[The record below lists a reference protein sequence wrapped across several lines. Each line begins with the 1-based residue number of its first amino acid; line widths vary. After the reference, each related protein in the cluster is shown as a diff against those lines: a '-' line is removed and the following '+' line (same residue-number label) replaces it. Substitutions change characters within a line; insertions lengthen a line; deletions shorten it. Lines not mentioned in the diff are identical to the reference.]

1 MDYDTLVGA
10 VTTTGSIK
18 YHLNYSRID
27 ADGILDEAEAWIY
40 SRLRV
45 REMRAAAD
53 VAITAAQSY
62 ASLPTG
68 FRDPIHFCIPGY
80 VERIVVKD
88 EETFRAELGWDNSA
102 ALPDGPPQ
110 RYAIF
115 DEQLNFDHDPDQ
127 AYTGK
132 FVFYKT
138 PTALSSSNT
147 TNWLTTRYP
156 TLLRR
161 ACLMF
166 GAEARKE
173 YDLMDRNEIKALE
186 MIEEI
191 KKESDLSYRGLE
203 LDFGWDG
210 SS

>member
-1 MDYDTLVGA
+1 MDYDTLVA
-10 VTTTGSIK
+10 AATTTGSIK

-27 ADGILDEAEAWIY
+27 AASIVDEAEAWIY

-45 REMRAAAD
+45 REMRATAD
-53 VAITAAQSY
+53 VTISSGVNY

-68 FRDPIHFCIPGY
+68 FRDPIHFSIPGY
-80 VERIVVKD
+80 VERIQIKD
-88 EETFRAELGWDNSA
+88 EETFRSELGWDSSA
-102 ALPDGPPQ
+102 DLPDGPPQ

-115 DEQLNFDHDPDQ
+115 DELLNFDHDPDQ

-132 FVFYKT
+132 MVYFKT

-147 TNWLTTRYP
+147 TNWLTSKYP
-156 TLLRR
+156 TLMRR
-161 ACLMF
+161 VCLMF
-166 GAEARKE
+166 AAEERKE

-186 MIEEI
+186 MIEQI
-191 KKESDLSYRGLE
+191 KKESDMSYRGLE
-203 LDFGWDG
+203 MDFNWLG

>member
-1 MDYDTLVGA
+1 MDYSTLTGA
-10 VTTTGSIK
+10 KTTTGSIA
-18 YHLNYSRID
+18 YWLNYSRID
-27 ADGILDEAEAWIY
+27 ADGILDEAESWIY

-45 REMRAAAD
+45 REMRATAD
-53 VAITAAQSY
+53 VTITAAQAY
-62 ASLPTG
+62 APLPTG

-80 VERIVVKD
+80 VERIVIKD
-88 EETFRAELGWDNSA
+88 EETFRSELGWDNSA
-102 ALPDGPPQ
+102 DLPDGPPQ

-132 FVFYKT
+132 MIYFKT

-147 TNWLTTRYP
+147 TNFLTSKYP

-161 ACLMF
+161 VCLMF

-191 KKESDLSYRGLE
+191 KRESDLSYRGLE
-203 LDFGWDG
+203 LDFNWSG

>member
-1 MDYDTLVGA
+1 MDYTTLTGA

-18 YHLNYSRID
+18 FHLNYSRVD
-27 ADGILDEAEAWIY
+27 ADGILDEAESWIY

-45 REMRAAAD
+45 REMRATAD
-53 VAITAAQSY
+53 VTISSGVNY

-80 VERIVVKD
+80 VERIQIKD
-88 EETFRAELGWDNSA
+88 EDSFRSMLGWDTSA
-102 ALPDGPPQ
+102 DLPDGPPQ
-110 RYAIF
+110 MYAVF
-115 DEQLNFDHDPDQ
+115 DEQINFDHDPDQ

-132 FVFYKT
+132 FVYFKT
-138 PTALSSSNT
+138 PTALSGSNE
-147 TNWLTTRYP
+147 TNWLTSKFP

-161 ACLMF
+161 VCLMF

-186 MIEEI
+186 MIEQI

-203 LDFGWDG
+203 MDFGWQG